1 MVETAKQKK
10 SLFTLI
16 GDIPTLITD
25 LVKAEI
31 EQLKGEMIVKIKALG
46 IGGGLLAGAA
56 VILLFMIGVLLT
68 SAVLA
73 LALVMPGWLAALI
86 VAFVLLIAAAIV
98 GFIGYKKLKEGL
110 PPTPTTTIE
119 SLKKDVD
126 TIKGMT
132 S

>member
-73 LALVMPGWLAALI
+73 LALVMPGWLAALV

-110 PPTPTTTIE
+110 PPTPTVTIS

>member
-56 VILLFMIGVLLT
+56 VILLFMVGVLLT

-73 LALVMPGWLAALI
+73 LALVMPGWLAALV

-110 PPTPTTTIE
+110 PPTPTVTIS

>member
-31 EQLKGEMIVKIKALG
+31 ELLKGEMIVKIKALG

-56 VILLFMIGVLLT
+56 VILLFMLGVLLT

-73 LALVMPGWLAALI
+73 LALVMPGWLAALV

-110 PPTPTTTIE
+110 PPMPTVTIE